1 MYIFYHLIFISDMIY
16 LKDLLLETKVAH
28 TQKSLMWVHQNYIP
42 MYPKVMKQ
50 IMGDVPITTFHNLD
64 WYNAKVMLP
73 KVLGSKK
80 SVSSYTALDKDINMT
95 KGSGVQTGGGIVLEI
110 EGKVLIAGTEDLGS
124 VPDESGRRWINP
136 SILGD
141 IIGMTHLSKAGGHIY
156 YRKKLYNIDKK
167 LEPLWYNYAT
177 SLLTMNDEE
186 RQQYPLYNNK
196 QKAELIKRWIDAS
209 NKFLLKNKKK
219 IKDTFMKNI
228 NNPKTTTDRYGWNEL
243 LVYDTKVKD
252 AFIVLDALAAPGD
265 HEGLEKSLKHVKGIL
280 KSYVKGKIYS
290 GFSDVAKKFIKQR
303 GGKV

>member
-1 MYIFYHLIFISDMIY
+1 MIFISDMIY
-16 LKDLLLETKVAH
+16 LKDLLFETKVAH

-42 MYPKVMKQ
+42 VYPKVMKQ

-141 IIGMTHLSKAGGHIY
+141 IIGMTHLNKAGGHIY

-177 SLLTMNDEE
+177 SLLTMTDEE

-196 QKAELIKRWIDAS
+196 QKADLIKRWIDAS

-219 IKDTFMKNI
+219 IKKSFMKNV
-228 NNPKTTTDRYGWNEL
+228 NDPQVRNSKFTYGWNEL
-243 LVYDTKVKD
+243 LVYDVKVKD
-252 AFIVLDALAAPGD
+252 AFIVLDSLAASGD
-265 HEGLEKSLKHVKGIL
+265 EEGLEKGLKHVKGIL
-280 KSYVKGKIYS
+280 KPYVNGKIFQ
-290 GFSDVAKKFIKQR
+290 GFADSVKRFIKQR

>member
-1 MYIFYHLIFISDMIY
+1 
-16 LKDLLLETKVAH
+16 
-28 TQKSLMWVHQNYIP
+28 
-42 MYPKVMKQ
+42 MYPKIMKQ
-50 IMGDVPITTFHNLD
+50 VLGDVPITALHNID

-73 KVLGSKK
+73 KVLGTNK
-80 SVSSYTALDKDINMT
+80 SISTYTALKNTSLSM
-95 KGSGVQTGGGIVLEI
+95 GGGVQTSGGIILEV

-136 SILGD
+136 SIFGD
-141 IIGMTHLSKAGGHIY
+141 IVGMKQFVGGGGHIY
-156 YRKKLYNIDKK
+156 YKKNLYKMDKK
-167 LEPLWYNYAT
+167 LEDILFRYQT
-177 SLLTMNDEE
+177 SLLTINDEE
-186 RQQYPLYNNK
+186 RKKYPLYTNK

-252 AFIVLDALAAPGD
+252 AFIVLDVLAAPGD
-265 HEGLEKSLKHVKGIL
+265 HEGLEESLKHVKGIL
-280 KSYVKGKIYS
+280 KSYVNGKIYS

>member
-1 MYIFYHLIFISDMIY
+1 MIK
-16 LKDLLLETKVAH
+16 LKDLLFETKVAH
-28 TQKSLMWVHQNYIP
+28 TQKSLQWVAQGFIP
-42 MYPKVMKQ
+42 MYPKIMKQ
-50 IMGDVPITTFHNLD
+50 VLGDVPITALHNID

-73 KVLGSKK
+73 KVLGTNK
-80 SVSSYTALDKDINMT
+80 SISTYTALKNTSLSM
-95 KGSGVQTGGGIVLEI
+95 GGGVQTSGGIILEV

-136 SILGD
+136 SIFGD
-141 IIGMTHLSKAGGHIY
+141 IVGMKQFVGGGGHIY
-156 YRKKLYNIDKK
+156 YKKNLYKMDKK
-167 LEPLWYNYAT
+167 LEDILFRYQT
-177 SLLTMNDEE
+177 SLLTINDEE
-186 RQQYPLYNNK
+186 RKKYPLYTNK

-252 AFIVLDALAAPGD
+252 AFIVLDVLAAPGD
-265 HEGLEKSLKHVKGIL
+265 HEGLEESLKHVKGIL
-280 KSYVKGKIYS
+280 KSYVNGKIYS

>member
-1 MYIFYHLIFISDMIY
+1 MIK
-16 LKDLLLETKVAH
+16 LKDLLFETKVAH
-28 TQKSLMWVHQNYIP
+28 TQKSLQWVAQGFIP
-42 MYPKVMKQ
+42 MYPKIMKKVL
-50 IMGDVPITTFHNLD
+50 GDVPITALHNID

-73 KVLGSKK
+73 KVLGKKK
-80 SVSSYTALDKDINMT
+80 SISTYTALKNTNLSI
-95 KGSGVQTGGGIVLEI
+95 GGGVQTSGGIILEV

-136 SILGD
+136 SIFGE
-141 IIGMTHLSKAGGHIY
+141 IVGMKQFVGGGGHIY
-156 YRKKLYNIDKK
+156 YKKNLYKIDKK
-167 LEPLWYNYAT
+167 LEDILFRYQT

>member
-1 MYIFYHLIFISDMIY
+1 MIY
-16 LKDLLLETKVAH
+16 LKDLLFETKVAH
-28 TQKSLMWVHQNYIP
+28 TQKSLQWVAQGFIP
-42 MYPKVMKQ
+42 MYPKIMKQ
-50 IMGDVPITTFHNLD
+50 VLGDVPITALHNID

-73 KVLGSKK
+73 KVLGKKK
-80 SVSSYTALDKDINMT
+80 SISTYTALKNTSLSM
-95 KGSGVQTGGGIVLEI
+95 GGGVQTSGGIILEV

-136 SILGD
+136 SIFGE
-141 IIGMTHLSKAGGHIY
+141 IVGMKQFVGGGGHIY
-156 YRKKLYNIDKK
+156 YKKNLYKIDKK
-167 LEPLWYNYAT
+167 LEDILFRYQT
-177 SLLTMNDEE
+177 SLLTVNDEE
-186 RQQYPLYNNK
+186 RKKYPLYTNK